1 MKSKTEM
8 IAELRGD
15 IDLLIEANQ
24 DLVKQMSGLVKQ
36 QAAMEKRLDA
46 LTDIGI
52 VSESA
57 EQFQSRMATTR
68 KAS

>member
-57 EQFQSRMATTR
+57 EQFQSRMAATR

>member
-57 EQFQSRMATTR
+57 EQFQSRMATVR